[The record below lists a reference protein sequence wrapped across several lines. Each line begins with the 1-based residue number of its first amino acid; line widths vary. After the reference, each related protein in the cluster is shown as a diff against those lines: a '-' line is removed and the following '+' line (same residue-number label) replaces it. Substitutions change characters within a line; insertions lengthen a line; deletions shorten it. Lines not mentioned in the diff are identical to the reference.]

1 MENLKQLIE
10 KYNISVPRYTSY
22 PPANFFNSEM
32 NEKKYVE
39 MVKESNQTETDKMA
53 IYIHIPFC
61 HKICFYCGCNATR
74 SKDGDQIHRY
84 IQAVKKEILMLASL
98 LDKDRKVSQIH
109 YGGGTPNSIDV
120 KYLEELNQLIFDN
133 FNFIDRP
140 EIAIECHPGYL
151 DELYLQRLMN
161 ARFNRFSLG
170 IQDFDN
176 QVLDNVN
183 RTPSAMPVDEIVKFI
198 RMDNPSNTVNLDFI
212 YGLPGQ
218 TVESFTESMKRAI
231 EINPDRL
238 VTFSYA
244 HVPWLKKHQQILE
257 KKGLLTSDQ
266 KLDIFMASRKLL
278 MDNGYVAIGLD
289 HYVKPK
295 DELNVALNE
304 NQLHRN
310 FQGYCSRRTTG
321 QVYAFGVS
329 SIGQMDNGFVQ
340 NTKEI
345 EFYIST
351 INEGHFPVEKGYV
364 LSKEEKVIK
373 YIVENI
379 MCNKVLNINDVA
391 SKFKISAEAIYELTN
406 FSAQKL
412 REFENDN
419 LLYFKDNVIEISST
433 GSFFI
438 RNIAASFD
446 PKYEI
451 KEQVYSKSV

>member
-1 MENLKQLIE
+1 MEKLRQLID

-22 PPANFFNSEM
+22 PPANFFRSEM
-32 NEKKYVE
+32 NGDNFIQ
-39 MVKESNQTETDKMA
+39 MVKDSNSTETDKIA
-53 IYIHIPFC
+53 LYIHIPFC

-74 SKDGDQIHRY
+74 SKDQDQIHQY
-84 IQAVKKEILMLASL
+84 IQAVKKELLQVASL
-98 LDKDRKVSQIH
+98 LDKNRKVSQIH

-120 KYLEELNQLIFDN
+120 KYLEELNQLIFDH

-170 IQDFDN
+170 IQDFDDL
-176 QVLDNVN
+176 VLENVN
-183 RTPSAMPVDEIVKFI
+183 RNPASMPVEEIVRFI
-198 RMDNPSNTVNLDFI
+198 KMDNPTNSVNLDFI

-218 TVESFTESMKRAI
+218 TVESFVKSIERAI
-231 EINPDRL
+231 RIHPDRL

-257 KKGLLTSDQ
+257 KKGLLNSDQ
-266 KLDIFMASRKLL
+266 KLDLFMASRELL
-278 MDNGYVAIGLD
+278 IQSGYRAIGLD
-289 HYVKPK
+289 HYVKSN
-295 DELNVALNE
+295 DELNIALEE

-310 FQGYCSRRTTG
+310 FQGYCSKRTTG

-329 SIGQMDNGFVQ
+329 SISQLDNGFAQ
-340 NTKEI
+340 NTKDI
-345 EFYIST
+345 DLYIQS
-351 INEGHFPVEKGYV
+351 INQGLLPIEKGYT

-373 YIVENI
+373 GMIENI
-379 MCNKVLNINDVA
+379 MCNKVLNINEVA
-391 SKFKISAEAIYELTN
+391 LRFGMSIDELYELTH
-406 FSAQKL
+406 FTETKL
-412 REFENDN
+412 RDFEMDQ
-419 LLYFKDNVIEISST
+419 LLRFQNNVIEITPT

-446 PKYEI
+446 PKFET
-451 KEQVYSKSV
+451 KEQTYSKSV